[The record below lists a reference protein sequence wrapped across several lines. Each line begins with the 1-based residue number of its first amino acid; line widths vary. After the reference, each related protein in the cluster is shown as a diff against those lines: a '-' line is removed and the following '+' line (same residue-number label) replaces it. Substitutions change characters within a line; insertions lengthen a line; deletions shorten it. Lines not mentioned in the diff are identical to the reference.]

1 MGAGQGKGEIVSEV
15 QTQGQLKQKPCKLEN
30 WALKG
35 YLDRCKALSVLLQ
48 FRDKFE
54 QGDLQV
60 ARAVAFLSPLLH
72 ITCRLV
78 GAC

>member
-1 MGAGQGKGEIVSEV
+1 
-15 QTQGQLKQKPCKLEN
+15 
-30 WALKG
+30 LKG